1 MMGHL
6 KPSALLKPSAGAI
19 FPNGKQVKAFDPK
32 SLFAKGERG
41 VIVDLKLANMFQDV
55 AGAIPAIV
63 GNTVARINDTSGN
76 NNHALQP
83 DTTKQPRLQIDS
95 EGKYYLQADGVDD
108 FLQSQN
114 TINMTATNTISTVCK
129 IRMTSNTQLGYAFTF
144 GDFALTGVTGTLHL
158 RAPQATNTLVIGFAS
173 KGTTTASSTATL
185 PSLTTNAVVSAIS
198 STNNM
203 INLRVNGA
211 TSQST
216 GNQGG
221 GNYGNH
227 SLYLGR
233 RSGQFDAFAGRIYSF
248 MMISRQLTEVERT
261 AMESYFK

>member
-19 FPNGKQVKAFDPK
+19 FPNKKQVKAFDPK
-32 SLFAKGERG
+32 LLFAKGERG
-41 VIVDLKLANMFQDV
+41 VIVDLKIANMFQDV

-95 EGKYYLQADGVDD
+95 DGKYYLQADGVDD

-114 TINMTATNTISTVCK
+114 TINMTATNTMSTVCK
-129 IRMTSNTQLGYAFTF
+129 IRMTSNTQLGYVFNF
-144 GDFALTGVTGTLHL
+144 GDYTANAGVLHL
-158 RAPQATNTLVIGFAS
+158 RAPQTANALQLGLLSRGTANGTITNPV
-173 KGTTTASSTATL
+173 
-185 PSLTTNAVVSAIS
+185 PSLTTNVVVSTQ
-198 STNNM
+198 TNTTTLCQL
-203 INLRVNGA
+203 IVDGVVRSA
-211 TSQST
+211 TT
-216 GNQGG
+216 AQGG

-227 SLYLGR
+227 TLYLGR
-233 RSGQFDAFAGRIYSF
+233 FSGARDPFAGRIYGF